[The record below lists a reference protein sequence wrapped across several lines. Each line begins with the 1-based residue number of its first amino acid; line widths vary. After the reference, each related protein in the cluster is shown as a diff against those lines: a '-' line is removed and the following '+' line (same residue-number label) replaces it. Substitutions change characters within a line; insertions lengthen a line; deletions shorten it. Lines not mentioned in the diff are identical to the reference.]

1 MTAVATV
8 KIDLLNCPNWVSCF
22 SNGILSCYM
31 RNLSVM
37 QHPVILHFM
46 CKIDGFYSCGVIMM
60 ALRGGLVNLGHHE
73 GLGV

>member
-8 KIDLLNCPNWVSCF
+8 KIDLLNCPNWVPCF

-37 QHPVILHFM
+37 QHPVILHF
-46 CKIDGFYSCGVIMM
+46 CVILMVSI
-60 ALRGGLVNLGHHE
+60 AVE
-73 GLGV
+73 S